1 MKILHIIGLAHGGAG
16 QHVLSLA
23 SECDPRRFDST
34 VAMTASS
41 PMRPDFEKAGVRVLP
56 LALDH
61 YGGPL
66 RNLMAFRQLAEILKG
81 EAFDIIQTHTSVAGA
96 LGRVAA
102 RMYSHAPVVHMLHA
116 FAGHPYRSGPFR
128 VAARQVERRLDR
140 FTDWY
145 IAGSQAMIRS
155 GVKQRIFTADKVK
168 LISNGIDLT
177 PFRTAEVMSQGAASG
192 STSGALPDDDAM
204 TVGFLGRLEEQKG
217 APYLI
222 QAAAI
227 VKRQNP
233 RIRFVL
239 AGDGKL
245 RSQLEKL
252 TAELHVEDVV
262 TFAGWQSDTVGFLRH
277 IDVMAMPSLWEAFGL
292 SAAEAMAIEK
302 PVIASRVDGLPEVVE
317 DGVTGILVPP
327 AEPEP
332 LARAIL
338 QLAADPQRRR
348 AMGVQGRNRVEALFS
363 LDSMIERHETFYER
377 VGGERRTRQLPA
389 RQTASAEELALSVHA

>member
-23 SECDPRRFDST
+23 SECDPRRFEST
-34 VAMTASS
+34 VAMTANS
-41 PMRPDFEKAGVRVLP
+41 PMRPQFEKAGVKVLP

-61 YGGPL
+61 YGGPM
-66 RNLMAFRQLAEILKG
+66 RNVMAFRQLAEILKND
-81 EAFDIIQTHTSVAGA
+81 AFDIIQTHTSVAGA

-102 RMYSHAPVVHMLHA
+102 RFYSHAPVVHMLHA

-128 VAARQVERRLDR
+128 VTARMVERRLDR

-155 GVKQRIFTADKVK
+155 GVKQKIFTADKVK

-177 PFRTAEVMSQGAASG
+177 PFRAAELLSRENASATLHT
-192 STSGALPDDDAM
+192 TSDAPDL
-204 TVGFLGRLEEQKG
+204 TVGFLGRLEKQKG
-217 APYLI
+217 APYLVH
-222 QAAAI
+222 AAAL

-233 RIRFVL
+233 RIRFLL

-245 RSQLEKL
+245 RPSLEKL
-252 TAELHVEDVV
+252 AAELKVEDVV
-262 TFAGWQSDTVGFLRH
+262 QFVGWQSDTVGFLRQ

-302 PVIASRVDGLPEVVE
+302 PVIASGVDGLPEVVE

-327 AEPEP
+327 AEPQP
-332 LARAIL
+332 LANAIL
-338 QLAADPQRRR
+338 ELAADPERRR
-348 AMGVQGRNRVEALFS
+348 VMGVEGRNRVEALFS

-377 VGGERRTRQLPA
+377 VGGERRTRGVPA
-389 RQTASAEELALSVHA
+389 RQRASAEDLALSIHS

>member
-23 SECDPRRFDST
+23 SECDPRRFEST
-34 VAMTASS
+34 VAMTANS
-41 PMRPDFEKAGVRVLP
+41 PMRPEFERAGVRVLP

-66 RNLMAFRQLAEILKG
+66 RNVMAFRQLATILKS

-102 RMYSHAPVVHMLHA
+102 SFYSHAPVVHMLHA

-128 VAARQVERRLDR
+128 VTARMVERRLDR

-177 PFRTAEVMSQGAASG
+177 PFRTAEVLSRGESNGAASE
-192 STSGALPDDDAM
+192 TAGAEDAL

-217 APYLI
+217 APFLI

-245 RSQLEKL
+245 RPGLEKL
-252 TAELHVEDVV
+252 AAELQVKDVV
-262 TFAGWQSDTVGFLRH
+262 KFVGWQSDTVNFLRQ

-338 QLAADPQRRR
+338 QLAADPEQRRL
-348 AMGVQGRNRVEALFS
+348 MGAQGRHRVESLFS
-363 LDSMIERHETFYER
+363 LDSMIERHEAFYER
-377 VGGERRTRQLPA
+377 VGGERRTRALPA
-389 RQTASAEELALSVHA
+389 RQRAGAEDLALSVHS